1 MPWMRLLPRKS
12 FFMEENIVKTTFTRT
27 LALLLAL
34 LMAFAAFAMVSC
46 ADDTTPEEGDDQP
59 GTTTPDD
66 EKVPE
71 DEEEPRIPLDYL
83 PTTRYDGTEIHILE
97 WNVADQQVGMS
108 WVPWEEIDVDVGDGD
123 PLNNAIYDR
132 NGVVEETYGVTITK
146 EYVSIDKGF
155 ETTYRANE
163 TSGDQAFQMMTC
175 RTTTITKLVL
185 DGLLQDMHSIE
196 NLHTDMPWWNQDSVR
211 SYSLGNALF
220 CAAPEMLLRD
230 KGATAAMFYNR
241 KIAADH
247 GIDDLYELAQNGE
260 WTWDY
265 MIEYSEKV
273 TTDMD
278 GDDAANSYEDMF
290 GLWGNGRDMPY
301 HLFAAAGMKFAEI
314 DEDGYLQLNIQE
326 EECITAWQDILDYI
340 VYTDFHYANATKNS
354 SKKAPDNHDLFVSG
368 GCLFRIDMVKD
379 VMDLRN
385 MESDYGVLPVPKY
398 DEAQEDYASLV
409 WMHHDSV
416 LGIPLSV
423 QNVDIVSTVLEHMS
437 YIAYYD
443 VYPIFYDTIILGK
456 SARDQQ
462 SKEMLEKIFATRSF
476 DPGQYWL
483 TGELHG
489 GDGFLTIQEQNKTNI
504 SSLWAAIEKKTM
516 TGVEKFNEKVDEV
529 N

>member
-1 MPWMRLLPRKS
+1 
-12 FFMEENIVKTTFTRT
+12 
-27 LALLLAL
+27 
-34 LMAFAAFAMVSC
+34 
-46 ADDTTPEEGDDQP
+46 
-59 GTTTPDD
+59 
-66 EKVPE
+66 
-71 DEEEPRIPLDYL
+71 
-83 PTTRYDGTEIHILE
+83 
-97 WNVADQQVGMS
+97 
-108 WVPWEEIDVDVGDGD
+108 
-123 PLNNAIYDR
+123 
-132 NGVVEETYGVTITK
+132 
-146 EYVSIDKGF
+146 
-155 ETTYRANE
+155 
-163 TSGDQAFQMMTC
+163 
-175 RTTTITKLVL
+175 
-185 DGLLQDMHSIE
+185 
-196 NLHTDMPWWNQDSVR
+196 
-211 SYSLGNALF
+211 
-220 CAAPEMLLRD
+220 
-230 KGATAAMFYNR
+230 
-241 KIAADH
+241 
-247 GIDDLYELAQNGE
+247 
-260 WTWDY
+260 
-265 MIEYSEKV
+265 
-273 TTDMD
+273 
-278 GDDAANSYEDMF
+278 MF

-483 TGELHG
+483 TTELHG

-504 SSLWAAIEKKTM
+504 SSLWAAIEKKTL

>member
-1 MPWMRLLPRKS
+1 ML
-12 FFMEENIVKTTFTRT
+12 KTMTRI
-27 LALLLAL
+27 LAMLLAL
-34 LMAFAAFAMVSC
+34 MMVLTAFAMVSC
-46 ADDTTPEEGDDQP
+46 ADESTSDEGEEQE
-59 GTTTPDD
+59 GTTTP
-66 EKVPE
+66 E
-71 DEEEPRIPLDYL
+71 DQEPVEEEEPRIPLDYL
-83 PTTRYDGTEIHILE
+83 PTTRYDGTEIHVLE

-155 ETTYRANE
+155 ESVFKNNE
-163 TSGDQAFQMMTC
+163 SSGDQAFQMVTC
-175 RTTTITKLVL
+175 RTTTITGLVL
-185 DGLLQDMHSIE
+185 GGYMYDLHSLE

-211 SYSLGNALF
+211 SYSMGNALF

-230 KGATAAMFYNR
+230 KGATAAMFYNQ
-241 KIAADH
+241 KIASDH
-247 GIDDLYELAQNGE
+247 GIDDLYELAESGE

-265 MIEYSEKV
+265 MIEYSENV
-273 TTDMD
+273 TTDLD
-278 GDDAANSYEDMF
+278 GDDMANSYEDLF

-301 HLFAAAGMKFAEI
+301 HLYAAAGLKFAEI
-314 DEDGYLQLNIQE
+314 DEDGYLQLNIQD
-326 EECITAWQDILDYI
+326 EECITVWQDILDYV
-340 VYTDFHYANATKNS
+340 VYTDFYYGSATKG
-354 SKKAPDNHDLFVSG
+354 SKKEAPEGHDLFVSN

-379 VMDLRN
+379 VLDLRN
-385 MESDYGVLPVPKY
+385 MEADYGVLPVPKY
-398 DEAQEDYASLV
+398 DDTQEDYASLV

-416 LGIPLSV
+416 LSIPGSV
-423 QNVDIVSTVLEHMS
+423 TNLDIVSTVLEHMS

-483 TGELHG
+483 TSELHG
-489 GDGFLTIQEQNKTNI
+489 GNGFLTILEQNKTNI
-504 SSLWAAIEKKTM
+504 ASLWAGVEKMTL
-516 TGVEKFNEKVDEV
+516 TGVDKFNEKVDAV

>member
-1 MPWMRLLPRKS
+1 M
-12 FFMEENIVKTTFTRT
+12 KTMTRI
-27 LALLLAL
+27 LAMLLAL
-34 LMAFAAFAMVSC
+34 MMVLTAFAMVSC
-46 ADDTTPEEGDDQP
+46 ADESTSDEGEEQE
-59 GTTTPDD
+59 GTTTPEDQ
-66 EKVPE
+66 EPE
-71 DEEEPRIPLDYL
+71 EEEEPRIPLDYL
-83 PTTRYDGTEIHILE
+83 PTTRYDGTEIHVLE

-155 ETTYRANE
+155 ESVFKNNE
-163 TSGDQAFQMMTC
+163 NSGDQAFQMVTC
-175 RTTTITKLVL
+175 RTTTITGLVL
-185 DGLLQDMHSIE
+185 GGYMYDLHSLE

-211 SYSLGNALF
+211 SYSMGNALF

-230 KGATAAMFYNR
+230 KGATAAMFYNQ

-247 GIDDLYELAQNGE
+247 GIDDLYELAESGE

-265 MIEYSEKV
+265 MIEYSENV
-273 TTDMD
+273 TTDLD
-278 GDDAANSYEDMF
+278 GDDMANSYEDLF

-301 HLFAAAGMKFAEI
+301 HLFAAAGLKFAEI
-314 DEDGYLQLNIQE
+314 DEDGYLQLNIQD
-326 EECITAWQDILDYI
+326 EECITVWQDILDYV
-340 VYTDFHYANATKNS
+340 VYTDFYYGSATKG
-354 SKKAPDNHDLFVSG
+354 SKKEAPEGHDLFVSN

-379 VMDLRN
+379 VLDLRN
-385 MESDYGVLPVPKY
+385 MEADYGVLPVPKY
-398 DEAQEDYASLV
+398 DDTQEDYASLV

-416 LGIPLSV
+416 LSIPGSV
-423 QNVDIVSTVLEHMS
+423 TNLDIVSTVLEHMS

-483 TGELHG
+483 TSELHG
-489 GDGFLTIQEQNKTNI
+489 GNGFLTILEQNKTNI
-504 SSLWAAIEKKTM
+504 ASLWAGVEKMTL
-516 TGVEKFNEKVDEV
+516 TGVDKFNEKVDAV

>member
-1 MPWMRLLPRKS
+1 ML
-12 FFMEENIVKTTFTRT
+12 KTTLTRMM
-27 LALLLAL
+27 AMLLAL
-34 LMAFAAFAMVSC
+34 IMVLAAFAMVSC
-46 ADDTTPEEGDDQP
+46 ADDQTENPDDQQDP
-59 GTTTPDD
+59 TTPDD
-66 EKVPE
+66 SQKEPE
-71 DEEEPRIPLDYL
+71 DDEEPRIPLDYL
-83 PTTRYDGTEIHILE
+83 PTARYDGTEIHILE

-132 NGVVEETYGVTITK
+132 NGVIEETYGVTITK

-155 ETTYRANE
+155 ESTFRNNE
-163 TSGDQAFQMMTC
+163 SSGDQAFQMVTN
-175 RTTTITKLVL
+175 RTTTGTSMML
-185 DGLLQDMHSIE
+185 DGLMYDLRSLE

-211 SYSLGNALF
+211 SYSMGDVLY

-230 KGATAAMFYNR
+230 KGATAAMFYNH
-241 KIAADH
+241 KIASDH
-247 GIDDLYELAQNGE
+247 GIEGLYELAQDGE

-265 MIEYSEKV
+265 MIEYSEDV

-314 DEDGYLQLNIQE
+314 DEDGYLQLNIQD

-340 VYTDFHYANATKNS
+340 VYTDFHYNNATKGS
-354 SKKAPDNHDLFVSG
+354 DKKAPEGFDLFVSG

-385 MESDYGVLPVPKY
+385 MEDMYGVLPVPKY
-398 DEAQEDYASLV
+398 DDTQEDYASLV

-416 LGIPLSV
+416 LSIPGSV
-423 QNVDIVSTVLEHMS
+423 TNLDIVSTVLEHMS
-437 YIAYYD
+437 WISYYD

-456 SARDQQ
+456 SARDEQ
-462 SKEMLEKIFATRSF
+462 SKHMLEKIFATRSF

-483 TGELHG
+483 TSELHG
-489 GDGFLTIQEQNKTNI
+489 GDGFLTIFEQNKTNI
-504 SSLWAAIEKKTM
+504 SSMLAGIEKKTL
-516 TGVEKFNEKVDEV
+516 TAVEEFNEKIDEV